1 MKNVLIVH
9 GTQGSPNGNWF
20 QWLKKQLQN
29 RRYKVWVPK
38 LPTPGKPRISR
49 NVKYILANKKWKF
62 DSESVLIGHSSGP
75 VTILGLLNELPENI
89 IVEKC
94 ILVAPFTKSD
104 WEPNSELFDYDF
116 DFENI
121 KKKSR
126 KFIIIHSDTD
136 PYTPLDQ
143 PKELARKLGAE
154 LIIKKGEGHFNL
166 EKGPQYKKFPLLLDL
181 ID

>member
-9 GTQGSPNGNWF
+9 GTQGSPKGNWF
-20 QWLKKQLQN
+20 QWLKKQLQD
-29 RRYKVWVPK
+29 RGYKVWAPRLPVPGRPK
-38 LPTPGKPRISR
+38 ISR
-49 NVKYILANKKWKF
+49 NVKYIFGNKRWKF
-62 DSESVLIGHSSGP
+62 NSESVLIGHSSGP

-89 IVEKC
+89 IVKKC

-121 KKKSR
+121 KRKSR

-166 EKGPQYKKFPLLLDL
+166 EEGPQYKKFPLLLDL